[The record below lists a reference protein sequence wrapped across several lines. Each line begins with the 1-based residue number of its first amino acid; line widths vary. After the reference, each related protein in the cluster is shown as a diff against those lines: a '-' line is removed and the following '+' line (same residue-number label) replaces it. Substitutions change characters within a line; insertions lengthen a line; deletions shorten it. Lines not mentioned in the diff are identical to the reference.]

1 MMKTLLL
8 TAAGA
13 AALLCAC
20 SGQPRRASTELEAFR
35 DSIPTVDTARAI
47 ADSVL
52 PPLPPVTSQGVGPVR
67 LGMDITNVPRQL
79 TGLYDTV
86 EVSLGGSGADAWATL
101 HFMLDS
107 CEIMTAD
114 AAGSPM
120 RIASIGV
127 IGRGPGVNIG
137 SEKVCVGDD
146 AQRVAHM
153 PGILGGGDNV
163 GDYLEWRGVIM
174 AIDADTIA
182 ALTIVR

>member
-1 MMKTLLL
+1 MKTLLL

-20 SGQPRRASTELEAFR
+20 SGQPRRATTELETYR
-35 DSIPTVDTARAI
+35 DSIPAVDTARAI

-67 LGMDITNVPRQL
+67 LGMEIADVPRQL

-86 EVSLGGSGADAWATL
+86 EVSRGGSGEEAWATL
-101 HFMLDS
+101 HFLLDS

-114 AAGSPM
+114 ASGTPM

-127 IGRGPGVNIG
+127 IGRGPGVTVGN
-137 SEKVCVGDD
+137 EKISVGAD
-146 AQRVAHM
+146 ARRVARM
-153 PGILGGGDNV
+153 PGILGGGDNA